1 MRPQSKPGFACLLCP
16 HVHVSARGRGH
27 TPGKWE
33 ASAKHTGQELISH
46 LLLQAAER
54 ASSCHRGQLSARIR
68 QPAVIATHPQ
78 VTNQRLHVPPTSQR
92 SQASS
97 ATGRG
102 AFEKCDPVS
111 PHCEARGFTLHCV
124 HEGTEQPTHGP
135 ACASPQ
141 TCSHLV
147 HSADTCIAHSHVPGA
162 HPCRAAN
169 VVTRL
174 HRCLCYRHAVTCA
187 LTLVPKAYTCLPY
200 MCFLTCVTTDTL
212 P

>member
-1 MRPQSKPGFACLLCP
+1 M
-16 HVHVSARGRGH
+16 SARGRGH

-54 ASSCHRGQLSARIR
+54 ARSCHRGRLSARIC

-78 VTNQRLHVPPTSQR
+78 VTNQRIRVPPTSQR

-97 ATGRG
+97 ATGHG

-124 HEGTEQPTHGP
+124 HEGAEQPTHGT

-147 HSADTCIAHSHVPGA
+147 HSADTCMLTATYPEHIPAGLQTWSHACIDACATGTLSRVHSHLYPK
-162 HPCRAAN
+162 H
-169 VVTRL
+169 T
-174 HRCLCYRHAVTCA
+174 HA
-187 LTLVPKAYTCLPY
+187 
-200 MCFLTCVTTDTL
+200 FHTCVFL
-212 P
+212 HV